1 MGVQMGFV
9 LAIKLIRQIKDGQ
22 IGINDLPY
30 ASLRESDV
38 ALIMGV
44 HGHLYQQIPR
54 HFKTAKVIRSTIL
67 GKSHGVKMVGHQNIT
82 DELACLA
89 IDKWGK
95 VAFMVMNDLNKTAPV
110 ALHAIRNHPIA
121 YKDIKKGRRT
131 QEMSDLAFDLNHGL
145 IYNIPSEHLTTKMI
159 LACIPHLDNT
169 PRIEWPAHV
178 ITQEVVD
185 CIASKGPSYST
196 LIPDHL
202 LTPEILAQCARMQ
215 PERIGS
221 AKNPITAIKAIRYS
235 LESLATQT
243 LVTQAYIDS
252 AEAKVDQGEVL
263 AEFLFG
269 PKQKQKPSKKPI
281 QLPPALQALQGL
293 VNAAAQKI
301 EPSKASVLNRLG
313 LYAMLYRLNADD
325 PEKLASSN
333 EHPQLLPDLIAA
345 LHGARVAVKYFPKA
359 PNRGLWLEQE
369 LGL

>member
-9 LAIKLIRQIKDGQ
+9 LAIKLIRQIKNGQ

-38 ALIMGV
+38 ALVMRV

-54 HFKTAKVIRSTIL
+54 RFKTAKVIRSTIL
-67 GKSHGVKMVGHQNIT
+67 GKSDGVRMVGHQNLT
-82 DELACLA
+82 DDLACQA

-95 VAFMVMNDLNKTAPV
+95 AAFMVMNDLNKTAPV

-121 YKDIKKGRRT
+121 YKDIKKDRRT
-131 QEMSDLAFDLNHGL
+131 QEMSNLAFELNHGL
-145 IYNIPSEHLTTKMI
+145 IYDIPSEHLTTKMI
-159 LACIPHLDNT
+159 LGCIPHLDHT

-215 PERIGS
+215 PERIGG

-243 LVTQAYIDS
+243 LVTQAYLDS
-252 AEAKVDQGEVL
+252 AEAKVNQGEVL
-263 AEFLFG
+263 ADFLFG
-269 PKQKQKPSKKPI
+269 PKQKPQKKPI
-281 QLPPALQALQGL
+281 QLPPALQAFQALA
-293 VNAAAQKI
+293 NAAAKKA
-301 EPSKASVLNRLG
+301 EPPKTSMVNRLG

-325 PEKLASSN
+325 PEKLAAAT
-333 EHPQLLPDLIAA
+333 EHPQLLPELLAT
-345 LHGARVAVKYFPKA
+345 LHGARVALKYFPKA
-359 PNRGLWLEQE
+359 PNRGRWLEQE